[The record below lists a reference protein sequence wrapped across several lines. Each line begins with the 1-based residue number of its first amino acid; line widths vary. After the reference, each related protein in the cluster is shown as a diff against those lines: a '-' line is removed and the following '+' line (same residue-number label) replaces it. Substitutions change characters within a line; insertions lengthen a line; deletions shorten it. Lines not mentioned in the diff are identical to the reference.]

1 VERWLDL
8 HPSSGMRQDRRVLAG
23 MGTLRAWHLNC
34 SHSSGTFASELVAA
48 AAGEGADDGAA
59 AVEHCPQPVHCTAAE
74 GDTT

>member
-34 SHSSGTFASELVAA
+34 SHKSVTFASELA
-48 AAGEGADDGAA
+48 AAGDGADDDAA